1 MKIIIDTNIIL
12 DVLCNRKDFVNDSL
26 KIFKLCETR
35 QIQGCISALS
45 IANIVYI
52 MRKELDFSKIK
63 EILSKLSLIFEII
76 DLESDDLIKAS
87 LLNFNDYEDSIQ
99 SVQASRVKA
108 DYIVTRNVK
117 DFNNSRVL
125 ALKPNE
131 LIERI

>member
-1 MKIIIDTNIIL
+1 
-12 DVLCNRKDFVNDSL
+12 
-26 KIFKLCETR
+26 
-35 QIQGCISALS
+35 
-45 IANIVYI
+45 

-87 LLNFNDYEDSIQ
+87 LLKFNDYEDSIQ

>member
-1 MKIIIDTNIIL
+1 
-12 DVLCNRKDFVNDSL
+12 
-26 KIFKLCETR
+26 
-35 QIQGCISALS
+35 
-45 IANIVYI
+45 